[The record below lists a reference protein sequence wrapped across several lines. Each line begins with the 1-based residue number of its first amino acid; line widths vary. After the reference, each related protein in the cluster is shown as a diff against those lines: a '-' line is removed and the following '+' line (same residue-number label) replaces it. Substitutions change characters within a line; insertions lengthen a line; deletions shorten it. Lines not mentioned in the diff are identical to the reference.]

1 MVERETEDK
10 EDRKMHKEKW
20 QLIFYTFV
28 EVCGE
33 YLPKDFFLFLFL
45 LFLHIF
51 FFLMNDMKCKH
62 FLLCLP
68 PSVKYKREIQ
78 KLVINSDFLDTCGAV
93 DISSQYCGNHDICDP
108 SKIDI

>member
-33 YLPKDFFLFLFL
+33 YLPKDFF
-45 LFLHIF
+45 F
-51 FFLMNDMKCKH
+51 FFVP
-62 FLLCLP
+62 F
-68 PSVKYKREIQ
+68 
-78 KLVINSDFLDTCGAV
+78 
-93 DISSQYCGNHDICDP
+93 SSSFPFDE
-108 SKIDI
+108 

>member
-1 MVERETEDK
+1 MKIPPKSEVVERETENK

-33 YLPKDFFLFLFL
+33 YLPKDFFFPFL
-45 LFLHIF
+45 LFLHL

-62 FLLCLP
+62 FLLCTP
-68 PSVKYKREIQ
+68 PSVKYKSWLLTLIFGYMWR
-78 KLVINSDFLDTCGAV
+78 S
-93 DISSQYCGNHDICDP
+93 
-108 SKIDI
+108 